1 MQTKANNLLNP
12 YCHYL
17 SLEAQKRLRWLYILY
32 YDCGENVTKAANRIN
47 ISRQWLSSIKSVF
60 EKNNHDPRSL
70 KPQSRAP
77 HSTANRKQISQEIE
91 DLIIQV
97 RDAYP
102 MWGKEKLS
110 QILKRDYQRKVGAS
124 TINRYLHKHSK
135 INSKISEKNKQAWQK
150 KKQRESDSASQPIL
164 KIKHRPPKQLKDYA
178 PGALIEKDMKFVLKM
193 GQFSN
198 LEKHKAKENFYYQ
211 HTEID
216 SFTRMRTLELVK
228 QADSATA
235 VKAHN
240 QAVKRFPFPLGTMNT
255 DNGGENEKDFS
266 QELQD
271 KKVFHFYSEVGAP
284 TDNPRVE
291 RSHLTDDQEFY
302 QQGNRHKT
310 FKEQKAAMEK
320 WEYTYNYIRPH
331 QALGYLTPIEFYKL
345 WKNNPD
351 KVYKIK
357 NKYQQYL
364 IKQRKR
370 LASARRIKKKE
381 QIDALMK
388 FIDAKLNKKADINY
402 HQKALLNCQLCS
414 WT

>member
-1 MQTKANNLLNP
+1 
-12 YCHYL
+12 
-17 SLEAQKRLRWLYILY
+17 
-32 YDCGENVTKAANRIN
+32 
-47 ISRQWLSSIKSVF
+47 
-60 EKNNHDPRSL
+60 
-70 KPQSRAP
+70 
-77 HSTANRKQISQEIE
+77 
-91 DLIIQV
+91 
-97 RDAYP
+97 

-110 QILKRDYQRKVGAS
+110 QILKRDYQRKVSAS
-124 TINRYLHKHSK
+124 TINRYLHKHGK
-135 INSKISEKNKQAWQK
+135 INPKISEKNKQSWQK
-150 KKQRESDSASQPIL
+150 KKQRESDNASQPIL
-164 KIKHRPPKQLKDYA
+164 KVKHRPPKQLKDYA

-198 LEKHKAKENFYYQ
+198 LEKHKAKENFFYQ
-211 HTEID
+211 HTELD
-216 SFTRMRTLELVK
+216 SFTRIRTLEIVK

-235 VKAHN
+235 AKAHN
-240 QAVKRFPFPLGTMNT
+240 QSVKRFPFPLGAMNT

-271 KKVFHFYSEVGAP
+271 KKVFHFYSAVGAP

-302 QQGNRHKT
+302 QQGNLHKT
-310 FKEQKAAMEK
+310 FEKQKAAMKK
-320 WEYTYNYIRPH
+320 WEYAYNHIRPH

-351 KVYKIK
+351 EAYKIK
-357 NKYQQYL
+357 SKHQQYL
-364 IKQRKR
+364 IRQRKR

-388 FIDAKLNKKADINY
+388 FIDAKINKKADINY
-402 HQKALLNCQLCS
+402 YQKALLNCQLCS